1 MNDLIDK
8 EQFFKLK
15 NEQLPWIEKHR
26 PINIDD
32 IIFTDEMKLT
42 INTMVKNKEIPCL
55 LLTGSPG
62 TGA

>member
-32 IIFTDEMKLT
+32 IINKKSYFYH
-42 INTMVKNKEIPCL
+42 IKNSILSGGKFI
-55 LLTGSPG
+55 SFKFKN
-62 TGA
+62 